1 MGLVISL
8 IIIGLLLMFAEIL
21 IIPGVGI
28 AGILGVA
35 AMAGSCV
42 YAFLEIGQT
51 AGVIVTAVNAVLLVV
66 ITIWVLRAK
75 TWERLALA
83 TNIES
88 KAIVPEAEVVPGTV
102 GVTVTRLAPMG
113 TARFGELRL
122 EVTAREGIIDPGVE
136 VEVVEVDGIK
146 VYVSA
151 VVSYSVDK
159 SN

>member
-66 ITIWVLRAK
+66 ISIWVLRAK

-83 TNIES
+83 TNIDS

-102 GVTVTRLAPMG
+102 GVTVPRLAPMG
-113 TARFGELRL
+113 TARFGDLRL
-122 EVTAREGIIDPGVE
+122 AVTARAGIIDPGVE
-136 VEVVEVDGIK
+136 VEVVEVDGVK
-146 VYVSA
+146 VYVTI
-151 VVSYSVDK
+151 K
-159 SN
+159 Q

>member
-8 IIIGLLLMFAEIL
+8 IIIGLMLVFAEIL
-21 IIPGVGI
+21 IIPGIGV
-28 AGILGVA
+28 AGIIGVA

-51 AGVIVTAVNAVLLVV
+51 AGIIVTAVNAVLLVL

-83 TNIES
+83 TNIDS

-102 GVTVTRLAPMG
+102 GVTITRLAPMG
-113 TARFGELRL
+113 TARFGDLRL
-122 EVTAREGIIDPGVE
+122 EVTAREGIFDPGVAI
-136 VEVVEVDGIK
+136 EVVEVDGIK
-146 VYVSA
+146 VYVAA
-151 VVSYSVDK
+151 VISKVVE
-159 SN
+159 

>member
-21 IIPGVGI
+21 IIPEVGI

-83 TNIES
+83 TNIDS

-113 TARFGELRL
+113 TARFGDLRL

-151 VVSYSVDK
+151 VVSYSVEK

>member
-1 MGLVISL
+1 MGLVVSL
-8 IIIGLLLMFAEIL
+8 IIIGLLLVFAEVL
-21 IIPGVGI
+21 LIPGVGVP
-28 AGILGVA
+28 GILGIA

-42 YAFLEIGQT
+42 YAFMEISQT
-51 AGVIVTAVNAVLLVV
+51 AGIIVTAVNAVLLVL

-83 TNIES
+83 TNIDS

-113 TARFGELRL
+113 TARFGDLRM

-146 VYVSA
+146 VYVCA
-151 VVSYSVDK
+151 VSPKTVL
-159 SN
+159 

>member
-83 TNIES
+83 TNIDS
-88 KAIVPEAEVVPGTV
+88 KAIVPEAEVVPGAV

-113 TARFGELRL
+113 TARFGDLRL

-151 VVSYSVDK
+151 VVSNSVEK

>member
-113 TARFGELRL
+113 TARFGDLKL
-122 EVTAREGIIDPGVE
+122 EVTAREGMIDPGVE
-136 VEVVEVDGIK
+136 VEVVEIDGLK
-146 VYVSA
+146 VYVAA
-151 VVSYSVDK
+151 VAS
-159 SN
+159 

>member
-8 IIIGLLLMFAEIL
+8 IIIGLMLVFAEIL
-21 IIPGVGI
+21 IIPGVGL

-42 YAFLEIGQT
+42 YAFLEISQT
-51 AGVIVTAVNAVLLVV
+51 AGVIVTAVNAVLLVL

-83 TNIES
+83 TNIDS

-113 TARFGELRL
+113 TARFGDLRM

-146 VYVSA
+146 VYVRA
-151 VVSYSVDK
+151 VSPNDAL
-159 SN
+159 

>member
-8 IIIGLLLMFAEIL
+8 IIIGLLLVFAEIL
-21 IIPGVGI
+21 IIPGVGV
-28 AGILGVA
+28 AGILGLA

-42 YAFLEIGQT
+42 YAFMEMGQT
-51 AGVIVTAVNAVLLVV
+51 AGIVITAVNSVLLVL

-75 TWERLALA
+75 TWQRLALQ
-83 TNIES
+83 TNIDA
-88 KAIVPEAEVVPGTV
+88 KAIVPEADVVPGTV

-113 TARFGELRL
+113 TARFGDLRL

-146 VYVSA
+146 VYVAA
-151 VVSYSVDK
+151 VASNVVD
-159 SN
+159 

>member
-8 IIIGLLLMFAEIL
+8 IIIGLLLVIAEIL
-21 IIPGVGI
+21 IIPGVGV

-42 YAFLEIGQT
+42 YAFMEMSQM
-51 AGVIVTAVNAVLLVV
+51 AGIIVTAVNALLVV
-66 ITIWVLRAK
+66 LITIWVLRAK

-83 TNIES
+83 TNIDS

-113 TARFGELRL
+113 TARFGDLRL

-151 VVSYSVDK
+151 VVSNSVEK

>member
-8 IIIGLLLMFAEIL
+8 IIIGLLLVFAEIL
-21 IIPGVGI
+21 IIPGVGV

-42 YAFLEIGQT
+42 YAFMEMSQM
-51 AGVIVTAVNAVLLVV
+51 AGIIITAVNALLLVL

-75 TWERLALA
+75 TWERFALA
-83 TNIES
+83 TNIDS
-88 KAIVPEAEVVPGTV
+88 KAIVPEVEVVPGTV

-113 TARFGELRL
+113 TARFGDLRM

-151 VVSYSVDK
+151 VVSNSVEK